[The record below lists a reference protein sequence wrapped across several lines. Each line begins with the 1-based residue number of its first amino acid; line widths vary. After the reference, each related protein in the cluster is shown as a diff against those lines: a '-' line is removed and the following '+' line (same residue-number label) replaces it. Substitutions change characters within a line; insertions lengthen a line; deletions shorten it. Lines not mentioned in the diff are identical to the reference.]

1 MVVGGVG
8 DGLPGALVD
17 AVHLDVPE
25 LLDQGNLLGVAGQ
38 EVSLHLRA
46 QVPAVLVRLC
56 QLDSQ
61 KDACGQGE
69 DQQGQKDAF
78 SQMSTGHK
86 KLLSLIRTIWHGG
99 GE

>member
-25 LLDQGNLLGVAGQ
+25 LLDQGDLLGVAGQ
-38 EVSLHLRA
+38 EVGLYLRA

-56 QLDSQ
+56 QFR
-61 KDACGQGE
+61 E
-69 DQQGQKDAF
+69 
-78 SQMSTGHK
+78 
-86 KLLSLIRTIWHGG
+86 RTSRGRRMRFLK
-99 GE
+99 